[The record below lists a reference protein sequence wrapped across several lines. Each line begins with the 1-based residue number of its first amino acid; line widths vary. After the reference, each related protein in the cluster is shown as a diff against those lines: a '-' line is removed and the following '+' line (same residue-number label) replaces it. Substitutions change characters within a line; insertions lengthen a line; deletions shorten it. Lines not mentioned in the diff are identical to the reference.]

1 MVLLVPMIP
10 NLDLT
15 SNLIA
20 ASTYTRNVIN
30 QPISSFLFSTNEVI
44 YTLSTPKRRRVSLH
58 DKICCSLS
66 TSHQKISY
74 PKKISLSF
82 LSLIAPLPHPSS
94 YKSLLFCITLLE
106 YPSTCQMGCG
116 PIHELPNKINQIFT
130 ITQLNFCFLTSFDK
144 RISQVM
150 RKHKQAT
157 TQDKKS
163 VC

>member
-94 YKSLLFCITLLE
+94 YKSLSFCTTPWSILLVARLDTE
-106 YPSTCQMGCG
+106 QIMNGLVKPTRSSN
-116 PIHELPNKINQIFT
+116 LPG
-130 ITQLNFCFLTSFDK
+130 
-144 RISQVM
+144 
-150 RKHKQAT
+150 
-157 TQDKKS
+157 
-163 VC
+163 